1 MSESQ
6 KPITNPEPVTDP
18 ADLINL
24 IGRFVL
30 TLVLNVLIVLAL
42 LRREWISVGVLSLVS
57 LYVHRVTI
65 LLWRRLRDERIEALA
80 QKQQQTQKQKGAV

>member
-1 MSESQ
+1 MNESEQ
-6 KPITNPEPVTDP
+6 PITDP

-42 LRREWISVGVLSLVS
+42 LRREWVSVGVLSLVS

-65 LLWRRLRDERIEALA
+65 LLWRRLRDERVEALA
-80 QKQQQTQKQKGAV
+80 QKQTQKQKGAV